1 MAKGSFQMARPLI
14 QLIGMVVWLMSVAFV
29 AAAQSPVAGD
39 DEIVLRPGDA
49 IRLTVWRNADLTG
62 EFAIGPDGSIMHPML
77 YRKFS
82 ISNVPLQLAET
93 SLREFLMRFE
103 ANPEFVME
111 PLLRVSI
118 AGEVARPNL
127 YQLRPG
133 TTVTQAIALAGGP
146 TERGRRDRVTLRREG
161 TSRTI
166 SVTSPESGI
175 AQLRVRS
182 GDEIIIE
189 RRSAV
194 FREVVVP
201 VATIIGA
208 TAAVLRVVVPDR

>member
-1 MAKGSFQMARPLI
+1 MMAMI
-14 QLIGMVVWLMSVAFV
+14 VWLMSTALV
-29 AAAQSPVAGD
+29 AAAQSRVAGD

-49 IRLTVWRNADLTG
+49 VRLTVWRNADLTG

-82 ISNVPLQLAET
+82 ISNVPLSLAEA
-93 SLREFLMRFE
+93 SLREFLMKFE

-111 PLLRVSI
+111 PLLRVSLG
-118 AGEVARPNL
+118 GEVARPNL
-127 YQLRPG
+127 YLLRPG
-133 TTVTQAIALAGGP
+133 TTLTQAIAVAGGP
-146 TERGRRDRVTLRREG
+146 TERGRRDRVMLRREG

-166 SVTSPESGI
+166 SVTNPEVGI

-189 RRSAV
+189 RRRAV
-194 FREVVVP
+194 FREVIAP
-201 VATIIGA
+201 VATVVGA
-208 TAAVLRVVVPDR
+208 TAAVLNAILRAR

>member
-82 ISNVPLQLAET
+82 ISNVPLRLAET

-118 AGEVARPNL
+118 GGEVARPNL

-146 TERGRRDRVTLRREG
+146 TERGRRDRVTLRSEG

-208 TAAVLRVVVPDR
+208 TAAVLKVVVPDR

>member
-1 MAKGSFQMARPLI
+1 MARPLI

-82 ISNVPLQLAET
+82 ISNVPLRLAET

-118 AGEVARPNL
+118 GGEVARPNL

-146 TERGRRDRVTLRREG
+146 TERGRRDRVTLRSEG

-189 RRSAV
+189 RRRAV